1 MRINWHNLKYL
12 RKALFM
18 CSMLNC
24 LNFLIAKIKM
34 ESWKIKKKY
43 FISFGWHCIEN
54 SLTLAIFP
62 DLDLFSRRCVCRTP
76 IGGETLMVP
85 NKCDLK
91 NVKLM
96 IVEEKNTK
104 AKVKIKLLI
113 KYLSTISTHNFLTFH
128 IYYKR
133 VCWLSTYTK
142 GCHNKVFSL
151 IHILKT
157 LINFFS

>member
-1 MRINWHNLKYL
+1 M
-12 RKALFM
+12 F
-18 CSMLNC
+18 CMLNC
-24 LNFLIAKIKM
+24 INFLIAKIKM
-34 ESWKIKKKY
+34 ESWKIKKHISFH
-43 FISFGWHCIEN
+43 FISLALHWKILDFGDISW
-54 SLTLAIFP
+54 SWSV
-62 DLDLFSRRCVCRTP
+62 FSEVCLQN
-76 IGGETLMVP
+76 LMVP